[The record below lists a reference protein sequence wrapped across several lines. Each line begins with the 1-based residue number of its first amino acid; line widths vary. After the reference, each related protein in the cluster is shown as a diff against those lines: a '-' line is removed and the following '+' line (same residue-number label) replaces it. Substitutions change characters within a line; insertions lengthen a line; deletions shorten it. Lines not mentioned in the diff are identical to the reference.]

1 MHLNHFLVNCSKNKD
16 LCKSQRLDAF
26 PEIRVYLPKGE
37 TSLNPG
43 FIDYEYNDRRAG
55 TIGLWLSRFLGPV
68 RSFESNIDWI
78 ELNNRECDWLVHFKT
93 IRHPKSVRFSPV
105 FAAASNDFPDIQFAE
120 VDCNRWAEK
129 CSKEYF
135 VSEFPTV
142 MRFSVNRSDP
152 PSKII
157 TDFDRE
163 KFSELFRKLIS
174 VHDEL

>member
-1 MHLNHFLVNCSKNKD
+1 MVGRERHFSSIILK
-16 LCKSQRLDAF
+16 
-26 PEIRVYLPKGE
+26 
-37 TSLNPG
+37 TSV
-43 FIDYEYNDRRAG
+43 
-55 TIGLWLSRFLGPV
+55 S
-68 RSFESNIDWI
+68 
-78 ELNNRECDWLVHFKT
+78 NRECDWLVHFKT

-120 VDCNRWAEK
+120 VDCNRWSEK
-129 CSKEYF
+129 CSKEFF

-157 TDFDRE
+157 TDFDRQ
-163 KFSELFRKLIS
+163 KFSELFKKLIS